1 MHHSTPSASKKDGW
15 MDEGKGKGKGKGKDD
30 GRLDPEQMMLA
41 PQYQPQREE
50 GIGRFGGME

>member
-1 MHHSTPSASKKDGW
+1 
-15 MDEGKGKGKGKGKDD
+15 MDEGKGKGKDD

-50 GIGRFGGME
+50 GIGRFGGMES